1 MLLKCRYFITVTIA
15 VLMYLLSI
23 TTSDAYSIYFNDFNS
38 SVGTEWS
45 TGVPVD
51 RVVKPNGHY
60 DGQFLGQFSG
70 NDSTTLSLTGL
81 LHGLVTLSFDTY
93 FLRSWD
99 GNDNTSGYG
108 PDTFEVSAGE
118 VNLLSA
124 TFSNGNPAG
133 QSYIGTPSTWYP
145 NAQNTSMSGS
155 LQQYSLGYDFYN
167 GITKTTQ
174 GMDSV
179 YHFDFTFFNS
189 YDSLQFTFA
198 GRNLQNNIVT
208 GSGGESLGY
217 LDESWG
223 IDNVNVD
230 VTPVPEPS
238 SIFLFSVGGLG
249 LLALY
254 KRKRRKDC

>member
-1 MLLKCRYFITVTIA
+1 M
-15 VLMYLLSI
+15 
-23 TTSDAYSIYFNDFNS
+23 DG
-38 SVGTEWS
+38 SVGTEWTSSVS

-51 RVVKPNGHY
+51 TVVKPNGNY
-60 DGQFLGQFSG
+60 TGGFLGQFSG

-93 FLRSWD
+93 FIRSWD
-99 GNDNTSGYG
+99 GNDNTNGYG
-108 PDTFEVSAGE
+108 PDTFIVSAGGVE
-118 VNLLSA
+118 LLSD

-133 QSYIGTPSTWYP
+133 QSYSGTPSQYYQT
-145 NAQNTSMSGS
+145 AANTSMRGS
-155 LQQYSLGYDFYN
+155 LQQYSLGYYFYN
-167 GITKTTQ
+167 GISGETQ
-174 GMDSV
+174 AMDSL
-179 YHFDFTFFNS
+179 YHFDLTFFNS

-198 GRNLQNNIVT
+198 GLNLQNNPVT
-208 GSGGESLGY
+208 LNGTSLGY

-230 VTPVPEPS
+230 VIPVPEPS